1 MWVDER
7 QIVYG
12 ESASSVVVVYTKFQK
27 TPMTSVHNHMKPT
40 WKQDI
45 EGMLLDQIISS
56 HLYLCQNL
64 YWNNFKNVFMSKR
77 KTARG
82 LFTKNEIV
90 RCVSRTVCSR
100 FTGIHRTFTDV
111 SLLGTK
117 HYYTLQ
123 MKENFKQLQQ
133 SICTTKRC

>member
-100 FTGIHRTFTDV
+100 FTGIHRTFTHV
-111 SLLGTK
+111 SLLGAK

-123 MKENFKQLQQ
+123 MKENFKQLQ